1 MSDEAPRP
9 KRSRFDQTEPDQPR
23 KTRFDRRSQS
33 PVTRDRN
40 HRSRSPLKS
49 PNASGDSKVDA
60 AAAAMAAAAKI
71 NAELA
76 KKAPVRQGEVPI
88 IRQVLQQAEQIR
100 GYLSY

>member
-1 MSDEAPRP
+1 
-9 KRSRFDQTEPDQPR
+9 
-23 KTRFDRRSQS
+23 
-33 PVTRDRN
+33 
-40 HRSRSPLKS
+40 
-49 PNASGDSKVDA
+49 VDA

>member
-1 MSDEAPRP
+1 MADEAPQR

-33 PVTRDRN
+33 PAARERRE
-40 HRSRSPLKS
+40 RSRSPIKS
-49 PNASGDSKVDA
+49 PNDAGSVDP

-76 KKAPVRQGEVPI
+76 KKAPVRQNEIPI
-88 IRQVLQQAEQIR
+88 IRQVGLR
-100 GYLSY
+100 R

>member
-1 MSDEAPRP
+1 MSEAAPRP

-40 HRSRSPLKS
+40 TRSRSPLKS
-49 PNASGDSKVDA
+49 PSSTGGKMDA

-88 IRQVLQQAEQIR
+88 IRQVQQENTCTPIQT
-100 GYLSY
+100 YS